1 MPRVGVTDYLGPYNT
16 FVGSF
21 DSLISSF
28 VYTQLLTNNHRHHQ
42 QERLQ
47 NQKRGN
53 HRFVMVAATAT
64 LPQQNVATSYAHRW
78 AVKVKSRRV
87 VGSRQENGVASGGSA
102 G

>member
-21 DSLISSF
+21 DSFISSL
-28 VYTQLLTNNHRHHQ
+28 VYMQLLARNHQ

-47 NQKRGN
+47 NQKQVN
-53 HRFVMVAATAT
+53 HRFATAAAVVT
-64 LPQQNVATSYAHRW
+64 LPQQNAATSYAHRW
-78 AVKVKSRRV
+78 AVRVKSRRMV
-87 VGSRQENGVASGGSA
+87 DSSQENGVASGVSG